1 MGMWGLALSAVAG
14 CRPRAALASSLV
26 LLVCGLAGCVP
37 GAQLGV
43 RAPGNDQPSGL
54 LSDDVSARADIFA
67 INAETLAKLNDE
79 ETIRQANLKK
89 QRPHL
94 NGGNYQY
101 LIGPQDILRI
111 TVWDHPE
118 LNNPAGVTSEAAQGR
133 VVNNDG
139 SLFYPY
145 VGMIQVA
152 GKTVQQLREYLEK
165 QLARALTNPQVD
177 VAVQDFRSQRVMVT
191 GELKTPGLLP
201 ITDIPMYIADA
212 VSLAGGVTQNADLAN
227 ASLVRDGQTYSIDLY
242 ALFYSGDLSQNA
254 LLRQGDAI
262 HIPERN
268 WNKAFI
274 MGEVMRPASL
284 PIPRG
289 KYTLSEALADAGGAS
304 QVTSDPSQ
312 IYVIRT
318 AVDGRSQIYHLNA
331 KRPDAFALADSFLLR
346 PRDVIFVD
354 AASVTRWNRVV
365 TQILPSAQIVQ
376 AGAYS
381 ADRVDNLRN
390 SP

>member
-1 MGMWGLALSAVAG
+1 MN
-14 CRPRAALASSLV
+14 ALARCWLRV
-26 LLVCGLAGCVP
+26 ARALLLIPFVGGLAGCVP

-43 RAPGNDQPSGL
+43 HAPGNDQSSGL
-54 LSDDVSARADIFA
+54 LSDDVNARADIFA
-67 INAETLAKLNDE
+67 INAETLARLKDE
-79 ETIRQANLKK
+79 ETARQANLKK

-101 LIGPQDILRI
+101 MIGPQDILRI

-177 VAVQDFRSQRVMVT
+177 VAVQGFRSQRVMVT

-201 ITDIPMYIADA
+201 ITDIPMYMADA
-212 VSLAGGVTQNADLAN
+212 VSLAGGLAPNADLAN
-227 ASLVRDGQTYSIDLY
+227 ATLVRDGKTYPIDLY

-254 LLRQGDAI
+254 LLRHGDAV

-274 MGEVMRPASL
+274 MGEVMRPSSL
-284 PIPRG
+284 PMPRG

-304 QVTSDPSQ
+304 QVTSDSSQ

-318 AVDGRSQIYHLNA
+318 AGDGRAQIYHLNA
-331 KRPDAFALADSFLLR
+331 KRPDAFALADSFFLR

-381 ADRVDNLRN
+381 ADRVDEIGNR
-390 SP
+390 P

>member
-1 MGMWGLALSAVAG
+1 MRAIINSFAVRVASVLPPLMVLTLA
-14 CRPRAALASSLV
+14 
-26 LLVCGLAGCVP
+26 LAGCVP
-37 GAQLGV
+37 GAQMGV
-43 RAPGNDQPSGL
+43 HAPGNDQSSGL
-54 LSDDVSARADIFA
+54 LSDDVSARADIYA
-67 INAETLAKLNDE
+67 INAETLTKLSDE
-79 ETIRQANLKK
+79 ETARQASLRK

-101 LIGPQDILRI
+101 VIGPQDILRI

-177 VAVQDFRSQRVMVT
+177 VAVQGFRSQRVMVT

-201 ITDIPMYIADA
+201 ITDIPMYMADA
-212 VSLAGGVTQNADLAN
+212 VSLAGGVTPNADLTN
-227 ASLVRDGQTYSIDLY
+227 ATLVRDGQTYPIDLY
-242 ALFYSGDLSQNA
+242 ALFYHGDLSQNA
-254 LLRQGDAI
+254 LLRQGDAV
-262 HIPERN
+262 HVPERS

-284 PIPRG
+284 PMPRG
-289 KYTLSEALADAGGAS
+289 KYTLSEALSDAGGAS
-304 QVTSDPSQ
+304 QVTSDSSQ
-312 IYVIRT
+312 IYVIRRAT
-318 AVDGRSQIYHLNA
+318 DGRSQIYHLNA
-331 KRPDAFALADSFLLR
+331 KRPDALALADSFFLR

-376 AGAYS
+376 VGAYS
-381 ADRVDNLRN
+381 ADRFDSISNRPN
-390 SP
+390 